1 MGADHTTTLVKAAAP
16 REHHAP
22 TKAVAT
28 PTPSLPAGAAGVG
41 QNPSTTIPVPES
53 ILPRL
58 RPRVAAMHRK
68 NQETAAVA
76 RATAGSAESSTP
88 NIPSSLKPTAIR
100 QD

>member
-1 MGADHTTTLVKAAAP
+1 MGADPTTTLVKAAAP

-28 PTPSLPAGAAGVG
+28 PTPSLQAGAVGAG
-41 QNPSTTIPVPES
+41 QNPSTTIPVPAS
-53 ILPRL
+53 ILP
-58 RPRVAAMHRK
+58 RPRVAAMPRK

-76 RATAGSAESSTP
+76 RATAGSAESSAP
-88 NIPSSLKPTAIR
+88 NIPSSLKPAAIR